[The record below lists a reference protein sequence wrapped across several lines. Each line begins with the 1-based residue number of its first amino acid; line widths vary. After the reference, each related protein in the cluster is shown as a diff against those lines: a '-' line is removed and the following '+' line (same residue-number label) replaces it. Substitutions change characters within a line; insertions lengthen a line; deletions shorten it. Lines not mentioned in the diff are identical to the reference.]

1 MTIIIKNSSDNAEVN
16 ILLKKLK
23 ESPKKQGLRKH
34 FGLLKRE
41 IDGLELQKQ
50 LRNEWD

>member
-1 MTIIIKNSSDNAEVN
+1 MTIVIKSNSKNTDVDL
-16 ILLKKLK
+16 LLKKLK

-34 FGLLKRE
+34 FGLLKRN
-41 IDGLELQKQ
+41 IDGLELQKE